1 MLTES
6 INNGKRVN
14 LYSPT
19 AMPKASS
26 FLWNRKMMI
35 HMNCRGFAVAQF
47 MQPEP
52 AKYAHAPNLEAKT
65 FMQPEQ
71 PYYAHHPG
79 RFCYVKDLDT
89 DQLFSLPYEPVRSV
103 PDEFCFSAGQHD
115 IQWKLVNNKIE
126 VKMTLNLTR
135 DDLVEM
141 WQFEIRNLDNKPRRL
156 QVFPYFPVGYMSWM
170 NQSSSYDE
178 KLNAIVCSS
187 ISPYQKYQDY
197 DKIKRFKDKTFL
209 LAAEKPDAFEANQE
223 SFEGEGGLHFPSAIS
238 EGGLKNSS
246 AIYETPACVMQYD
259 MHLAPEKAKEL
270 RFIFGPAKDHT
281 EIEMIRKKYLEE
293 PKGFEKARETYKEY
307 IENGVNLLSID
318 TPNKKLDE
326 FVNQWLPR
334 QIYYH
339 GETNRLSTDPQ
350 TRNYLQDN
358 MGMGYIKPG
367 IARNAFEKAITQQ
380 KSSGAMPDGII
391 IVEGAEL
398 KYINQ
403 VPHTDHCVWL
413 PVCLKS
419 YLDETNDYEF
429 LSSVHAFADS
439 EEKVSAAEHI
449 NRAMIW
455 LLDNRDER
463 GLNYINQGDWCDPMN
478 MVGYKGKGVSG
489 WLSMATSYALKT
501 WLEIIETYALDF
513 DISVFTDGIKELNDA
528 VNKHIWSENWYGR
541 GITDDDVLFGIHSDP
556 EGKIFLNPQAWAL
569 LCDAANP
576 EKESKLIKA
585 VEEELESP
593 YGIEMLN
600 PSFTAMREDVGRVT
614 QKHPGSAENG
624 SVYNHAEAFYIFALY
639 SKGHADNAYRLIDKM
654 IPGTDEADLLQRGQL
669 PVFIPNY
676 YRGAFRQFPRTAG
689 KSSQLFNTGTVHW
702 IYRCLIEGLFGLKG
716 EPDGLRVSPQLPDNW
731 KAVKVTRRFRGAVF
745 HLDMEKSKDVSSIQI
760 VQDTNLLKDNL
771 IKNFEK
777 GKEYQISVRLPMV
790 NS

>member
-6 INNGKRVN
+6 INNGERVN

-19 AMPKASS
+19 SMPKASS

-35 HMNCRGFAVAQF
+35 HMNCRGYAVAQF

-71 PYYAHHPG
+71 PYYSHHPG
-79 RFCYVKDLDT
+79 RFCYIKDLDSNE
-89 DQLFSLPYEPVRSV
+89 LFSAPYEPVRYL
-103 PDEFCFSAGQHD
+103 PDEFCFSAGKHD
-115 IQWKLVNNKIE
+115 IQWRIVKNEIE

-141 WQFEIRNLDNKPRRL
+141 WHFEIRNLSNKTRQL
-156 QVFPYFPVGYMSWM
+156 QVFPFFPVGYMSWM
-170 NQSSSYDE
+170 NQSSDYDA

-197 DKIKRFKDKTFL
+197 YKIKRFKDKTFL
-209 LAAEKPDAFEANQE
+209 LAETKPDAFEANQE
-223 SFEGEGGLHFPSAIS
+223 AFEGEGGLHSPSSIS
-238 EGGLKNSS
+238 SGGLKKGK
-246 AIYETPACVMQYD
+246 AIYETPTCAMQYNLNLD
-259 MHLAPEKAKEL
+259 PEKGKDL
-270 RFIFGPAKDHT
+270 KFIFGPAKDHS
-281 EIEMIRKKYLEE
+281 EIEQIYKKYIEE
-293 PKGFEKARETYKEY
+293 PFGFEKAKNDYKEY
-307 IENGVNLLSID
+307 IEEGVNLISIE

-367 IARNAFEKAITQQ
+367 IARKAFEKALSQQ
-380 KSSGAMPDGII
+380 QVSGAMPDGVII
-391 IVEGAEL
+391 IEGAEL

-429 LSSVHAFADS
+429 LSSFQPFADS

-455 LLDNRDER
+455 LLENRDER

-501 WLEIIETYALDF
+501 WIEIIESYGLDV
-513 DISVFTDGIKELNDA
+513 DNSVFKAGIKELNDS
-528 VNKHIWSENWYGR
+528 VNEHIWSKNWYGR
-541 GITDDDVLFGIHSDP
+541 GITDDNVLFGIQSDP

-569 LCDAANP
+569 LCDAANSV
-576 EKESKLIKA
+576 KEAKVIKA
-585 VEEELESP
+585 VEDELESP

-600 PSFTAMREDVGRVT
+600 PSFTSMREDVGRVT

-624 SVYNHAEAFYIFALY
+624 SVYNHAEAFYIYALY
-639 SKGHADNAYRLIDKM
+639 TKGQANKAYRLIDKM
-654 IPGTDEADLLQRGQL
+654 IPGTDEPDLLQRGQL

-676 YRGAFRQFPRTAG
+676 YRGAFRQYPRTAG
-689 KSSQLFNTGTVHW
+689 RSSQLFNTGTVHW

-716 EPDGLRVSPQLPDNW
+716 EPQGLRISPQLPDNW
-731 KAVKVTRRFRGAVF
+731 DHIKVTRRFRGATF
-745 HLDMEKSKDVSSIQI
+745 HIEMSTDYKVSSIQ
-760 VQDTNLLKDNL
+760 VTQNKKLLEDNL
-771 IKNFEK
+771 IENFEK
-777 GKEYQISVRLPMV
+777 GKEYRISVILPG
-790 NS
+790 STS